1 MSADE
6 PQDASSEA
14 VAPLRPRLG
23 VYFVPADG
31 TPLARF
37 GNAVLGRD
45 ADGRAV
51 AATPGLPPTPVER
64 VAPAARY
71 GFHATLKAPFHLAAG
86 RDEAGLHA
94 ACGSLAA
101 AHAPIP
107 MPALAPRR
115 LGSGREGFAALV
127 LPRPLPGVDALA
139 ADCVRL
145 LEDWRAPLDAATLA
159 RRRPETLDPAA
170 RERLERWGYPHVLE
184 GFRFH
189 MTLSG
194 PLEETAD
201 TAGWLEALGRAY
213 AARVG
218 RRAVLDRIALCREER
233 SGGRFV
239 RVAEFPLG
247 HVDDPR

>member
-1 MSADE
+1 MT
-6 PQDASSEA
+6 
-14 VAPLRPRLG
+14 PLRCGRRPRHPAGPRLG

-51 AATPGLPPTPVER
+51 APAPDLPFTSEER
-64 VAPAARY
+64 VARAARY

-86 RDEAGLHA
+86 RDEVGLRA
-94 ACGSLAA
+94 ACERLAA
-101 AHAPIP
+101 AHEPIP
-107 MPALAPRR
+107 MPALAPHR
-115 LGSGREGFAALV
+115 LGTGSEGFAALV
-127 LPRPLPGVDALA
+127 LPEPVPGVDALA

-145 LEDWRAPLDAATLA
+145 LEGWRAPLDAAALA
-159 RRRPETLDPAA
+159 RRRPERLDPAA
-170 RERLERWGYPHVLE
+170 RERLARWGYPHVLE

-194 PLEETAD
+194 PLDGSAD
-201 TAGWLEALGRAY
+201 TDGWIEALGRAY
-213 AARVG
+213 ATRVG

-233 SGGRFV
+233 PGGRFV

-247 HVDDPR
+247 RVDGPR